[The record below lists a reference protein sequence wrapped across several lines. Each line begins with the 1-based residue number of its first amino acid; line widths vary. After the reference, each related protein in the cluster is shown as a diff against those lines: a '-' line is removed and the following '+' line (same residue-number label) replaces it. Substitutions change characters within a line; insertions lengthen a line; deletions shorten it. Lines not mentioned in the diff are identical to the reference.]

1 MIGNSAWKHSLKS
14 IPKAGEGMLGTIE
27 KQPPRSQIMITKP
40 GHHLHLLSTMAASV
54 VFCLISHG
62 ADPVSPDDAFEGMP
76 QDDARHIQNRLP
88 GIVVGPAKNVPLLEN
103 AEDWW
108 PLKETTLT
116 YGHGNDHAKSETVV
130 IKRIARAPGSTL
142 KDPIDGWALELP
154 GGTTRYL
161 TTNDPYGIVSPSAL
175 NKSYSVIIELDPAEP
190 IVHSGSKPGNPA
202 RRKTKVAVYDVGNL
216 KSTAYNG
223 TVDCTWTD
231 LGGWRVKVPMGE
243 YDTRLIKVEY
253 NGSVGP
259 ASVDGSNYVF
269 LAKGEGVI
277 AYSDGRDIS
286 AFIIFNLDNDTGG
299 VLKSVEDRKPSK
311 PREPKKSKKPNN
323 ALKKQ

>member
-1 MIGNSAWKHSLKS
+1 MIGNSAWKHSLES
-14 IPKAGEGMLGTIE
+14 IPNVGEGILGIIE
-27 KQPPRSQIMITKP
+27 NQPPRSQIMITKP
-40 GHHLHLLSTMAASV
+40 GHHLHLLATMTASV

-62 ADPVSPDDAFEGMP
+62 ADSVSPDDAFEGMP

-88 GIVVGPAKNVPLLEN
+88 GIVVGPAKNVPPLKN

-108 PLKETTLT
+108 PLKEATLT
-116 YGHGNDHAKSETVV
+116 YGHGNDHAESETVV
-130 IKRIARAPGSTL
+130 VKKIARAPGSTL

-190 IVHSGSKPGNPA
+190 IVHSGSKPGTSA
-202 RRKTKVAVYDVGNL
+202 SRKTKVDVYNVGDL
-216 KSTAYNG
+216 KSTAYTG

-243 YDTRLIKVEY
+243 YDTRLVKVEY

-259 ASVDGSNYVF
+259 ASVTGSNYVF
-269 LAKGEGVI
+269 LAKGEGVV

-286 AFIIFNLDNDTGG
+286 AFIIFNLDNETGG
-299 VLKSVEDRKPSK
+299 VLKSVQGRKPSRQ
-311 PREPKKSKKPNN
+311 PEQKKPNT
-323 ALKKQ
+323 ALKKP

>member
-1 MIGNSAWKHSLKS
+1 M
-14 IPKAGEGMLGTIE
+14 T
-27 KQPPRSQIMITKP
+27 TKP
-40 GHHLHLLSTMAASV
+40 EHHFHLFFAMAVSV
-54 VFCLISHG
+54 VFFMISHASFG
-62 ADPVSPDDAFEGMP
+62 LTTDDAFEGMD
-76 QDDARHIQNRLP
+76 QDDAQHIQNRLP
-88 GIVVGPAKNVPLLEN
+88 GIVIGPAKNVPLLDD
-103 AEDWW
+103 AKDWW
-108 PLKETTLT
+108 PLKEATLT

-130 IKRIARAPGSTL
+130 VKKITRAPGSTL

-190 IVHSGSKPGNPA
+190 IVHSGSKPGTPA
-202 RRKTKVAVYDVGNL
+202 RRKTKVDVYNVGDM
-216 KSTAYNG
+216 KSTAYSG

-243 YDTRLIKVEY
+243 YDTRLVKVEY

-259 ASVDGSNYVF
+259 ASVNGSNYVF

-286 AFIIFNLDNDTGG
+286 AFIIFNLDDDTGG
-299 VLKSVEDRKPSK
+299 VLKSVEGRKPAKPSK
-311 PREPKKSKKPNN
+311 AKKPNK
-323 ALKKQ
+323 ALKKK

>member
-1 MIGNSAWKHSLKS
+1 M
-14 IPKAGEGMLGTIE
+14 T
-27 KQPPRSQIMITKP
+27 TKP
-40 GHHLHLLSTMAASV
+40 GHHFHLFSAMAASV
-54 VFCLISHG
+54 VFFMISQASFG
-62 ADPVSPDDAFEGMP
+62 LTTDDAFEGMA
-76 QDDARHIQNRLP
+76 QDDAQHIQNRLP
-88 GIVVGPAKNVPLLEN
+88 GIVIGPAKNVPLLDD
-103 AEDWW
+103 ASDWW
-108 PLKETTLT
+108 PLKEATMT

-130 IKRIARAPGSTL
+130 VKKITRAPGSTL

-190 IVHSGSKPGNPA
+190 IVHSGSKPGTPA
-202 RRKTKVAVYDVGNL
+202 RRKTKVDVYNVGSM
-216 KSTAYNG
+216 KSTAYSG

-259 ASVDGSNYVF
+259 ASVNGRNYVF
-269 LAKGEGVI
+269 LARGEGII

-286 AFIIFNLDNDTGG
+286 AFIIFNLDDDTGG
-299 VLKSVEDRKPSK
+299 VLKSVDGKDTN
-311 PREPKKSKKPNN
+311 KKK
-323 ALKKQ
+323 

>member
-1 MIGNSAWKHSLKS
+1 M
-14 IPKAGEGMLGTIE
+14 T
-27 KQPPRSQIMITKP
+27 TKP
-40 GHHLHLLSTMAASV
+40 GHHFHLFFAMAVSIVFSMISQAS
-54 VFCLISHG
+54 FGLTT
-62 ADPVSPDDAFEGMP
+62 DDAFEGMA
-76 QDDARHIQNRLP
+76 QDDAQHIQNRLP
-88 GIVVGPAKNVPLLEN
+88 GIVIGPAKNVPLLDD
-103 AEDWW
+103 AKDWW
-108 PLKETTLT
+108 PLKEATLT

-130 IKRIARAPGSTL
+130 VKKITRAPGSTL

-161 TTNDPYGIVSPSAL
+161 TTNDPFGIVSPSAL

-190 IVHSGSKPGNPA
+190 IVHSGSKPGTPA
-202 RRKTKVAVYDVGNL
+202 RRKTKVDVYNVGSM
-216 KSTAYNG
+216 KSTAYSG

-243 YDTRLIKVEY
+243 YDTRLVKVEY

-259 ASVDGSNYVF
+259 ASVNGSNYVF

-286 AFIIFNLDNDTGG
+286 AFIIFNLDDDTGG
-299 VLKSVEDRKPSK
+299 VLKSVDGKDTN
-311 PREPKKSKKPNN
+311 KKK
-323 ALKKQ
+323 

>member
-1 MIGNSAWKHSLKS
+1 MIPLTRR
-14 IPKAGEGMLGTIE
+14 P
-27 KQPPRSQIMITKP
+27 SQ
-40 GHHLHLLSTMAASV
+40 LFSTMALIV
-54 VFCLISHG
+54 VSLTFSG
-62 ADPVSPDDAFEGMP
+62 MAVPATGDDPFEGMP

-88 GIVVGPAKNVPLLEN
+88 GIVIGPVKNVPLMDDASE
-103 AEDWW
+103 WW
-108 PLKETTLT
+108 PLKEATLT

-130 IKRIARAPGSTL
+130 VKKIARAPGSTL
-142 KDPIDGWALELP
+142 KNPIDGWALELP

-190 IVHSGSKPGNPA
+190 IVHSGSKPGTPA
-202 RRKTKVAVYDVGNL
+202 RRKTKVDVYNVGDM
-216 KSTAYNG
+216 KSTAYSG

-243 YDTRLIKVEY
+243 YDTRLVKVEY

-259 ASVDGSNYVF
+259 ASVNGSNYVF

-286 AFIIFNLDNDTGG
+286 AFIIFNLDDDTGG
-299 VLKSVEDRKPSK
+299 VLKSVNGKDTN
-311 PREPKKSKKPNN
+311 KKK
-323 ALKKQ
+323 

>member
-1 MIGNSAWKHSLKS
+1 MTPLTRR
-14 IPKAGEGMLGTIE
+14 PFQLF
-27 KQPPRSQIMITKP
+27 
-40 GHHLHLLSTMAASV
+40 STMALIV
-54 VFCLISHG
+54 VSCIFSEMTTTAPG
-62 ADPVSPDDAFEGMP
+62 DDAFEGMS
-76 QDDARHIQNRLP
+76 QDDAQHIQNRLP
-88 GIVVGPAKNVPLLEN
+88 GIVIGPAKNVPLLDDARE
-103 AEDWW
+103 WW
-108 PLKETTLT
+108 PLKEATLT

-130 IKRIARAPGSTL
+130 VKKIARAPGSTL
-142 KDPIDGWALELP
+142 KNPIDGWALELP

-190 IVHSGSKPGNPA
+190 IVHSGSKPGTPA
-202 RRKTKVAVYDVGNL
+202 RRKTKVDVYNVGNL
-216 KSTAYNG
+216 KSTAYSG

-243 YDTRLIKVEY
+243 YDTRLVKVEY

-259 ASVDGSNYVF
+259 ASVNGSNYVF

-286 AFIIFNLDNDTGG
+286 AFIIFNLDDDTGG
-299 VLKSVEDRKPSK
+299 VLKSVDGKDK
-311 PREPKKSKKPNN
+311 TKKK
-323 ALKKQ
+323 